1 MSEPSTPL
9 MRQYSAIK
17 KEHPNALLFF
27 RLGDFYELFF
37 DDAILAAR
45 ELQITLTS
53 RNKEKG
59 VNIPMCGVPYHA
71 AEGYIA
77 KLIRRGF
84 KVAVCEQVED
94 PRLAT
99 KLVRREVTRVV
110 TPGTAADSSLN
121 AEENNFL
128 AAVATVGDRVGFA
141 ALDLST
147 GEFRATEFAGESAG
161 RRIQEELE
169 QLRPKEMLY
178 GSSAPLLEHASS
190 TQLGSFATLNG
201 RDTPHSTGTAPVAR
215 ISGFGWAETP
225 LDDWIFAP
233 DHAIPLVENH
243 FGVLSLEG
251 FGLAGKQAAA
261 SAAGAILYYIRS
273 TQRGTLD
280 HVDRIGFYERQ
291 NCLVLDAVT
300 VRNLELIEP
309 LFAGTDAGVTLIR
322 CLDATITPMGKRLL
336 RMWMLRPSLDRT
348 EIEARLDAV
357 DVQVKDI
364 VGREEL
370 RRSLDGILD
379 LERLLSR
386 VTLETANPR
395 DVLALGASLG
405 KLPKVRGVLAG
416 LLAPRL
422 AMLHAAID
430 ELGDLR
436 GKIESMLAPEPPL
449 TLNDGGVIAAGID
462 KDLDELRDLSH
473 NSKQYLAQVETRE
486 RERTGIGSLKVKF
499 NSIFGY
505 YIEISKANLHHAP
518 TDYERK
524 QTLVNAE
531 RFTTPELKEYE
542 SKILDAQEKI
552 VEIERRLFAEL
563 RSAIAAEAK
572 RIRQTA
578 LALAEVDVLGSL
590 AHIAALRN
598 YCRPKFEADNSDQT
612 ADLEIVE
619 GRHPV
624 IELQEMTI
632 GNDRFVPNDLF
643 LNSKTH
649 NIVVL
654 TGPNMGGKST
664 YLRQAAL
671 IVIMAQMGS
680 FVPARSVRMGIVDR
694 VFTRIGASDNVARG
708 RSTFMVEMTETA
720 AILHTATPRSLILLD
735 EVGRGTS
742 TYDGLAIAW
751 AAVEYLHARV
761 RAKTLFATHYFELT
775 ELAEQ
780 LSGVKNYHVSVK
792 ETGGSVVFLR
802 RVEPGAAD
810 RSYGIE
816 VAKLAGLPN
825 EVVVRAREVL
835 AEHESSEHRL
845 SGHLTPGSAPERPAQ
860 LTIFTPLSQP
870 VLEKLREADLDRM
883 TPLEAL
889 NLLAELKKADWQKRW
904 QRRTQ
909 LIHASGQLLIVGF
922 DGTEMSPRLASLL
935 AKIAP
940 AGVILF
946 ARNIKGVEQTHTLLR
961 ECQKCVAMPLFT
973 CVDLEGGT
981 VDRFRN
987 VLGTAPSP
995 AEVFATGS
1003 RALYR
1008 KHGRV
1013 IGENCRALGFNV
1025 DFAPVLDLAFAA
1037 SRSVMSSR
1045 AVSDDPKQVVVY
1057 AREFLQGLRDAG
1069 VLGCGKHFPWA
1080 G

>member
-1 MSEPSTPL
+1 MSEPTTPL

-17 KEHPNALLFF
+17 KEHPSALLFF

-37 DDAILAAR
+37 DDAVVAAG

-59 VNIPMCGVPYHA
+59 MSIPMCGVPYHA

-94 PRLAT
+94 ARLAKT
-99 KLVRREVTRVV
+99 LVRREVTRVV

-128 AAVATVGDRVGFA
+128 AAVATVGNRVGFA

-147 GEFRATEFAGESAG
+147 GEFRATEFAGELAG
-161 RRIQEELE
+161 HRIQEELE

-178 GSSAPLLEHASS
+178 GSFAPLLERNDGA
-190 TQLGSFATLNG
+190 QMRSFALDGPEARHHTSKHL
-201 RDTPHSTGTAPVAR
+201 HTGAPPLAR
-215 ISGFGWAETP
+215 ISGSGWAETP

-233 DHAIPLVENH
+233 DHAIPLLENH

-251 FGLAGKQAAA
+251 FGLAGKPAAA

-291 NCLVLDAVT
+291 NCLVLDTVT

-309 LFAGTDAGVTLIR
+309 LFAGTDSGVTLFR
-322 CLDATITPMGKRLL
+322 CMDATVTPMGKRLL
-336 RMWMLRPSLDRT
+336 RMWMLRPSLDSA
-348 EIEARLDAV
+348 EINGRLDSV
-357 DVQVKDI
+357 EVQVKDT
-364 VGREEL
+364 VRREEL
-370 RRSLDGILD
+370 RRALEGILD

-395 DVLALGASLG
+395 DVLALAASLARI
-405 KLPKVRGVLAG
+405 PKVRAALAG
-416 LLAPRL
+416 FPASRLGALLI
-422 AMLHAAID
+422 AID
-430 ELGDLR
+430 DLADLR
-436 GKIESMLAPEPPL
+436 EKIDGTLVPEPPL
-449 TLNDGGVIAAGID
+449 TLSDGGVIGAGVD
-462 KDLDELRDLSH
+462 KDLDELRDLSR

-505 YIEISKANLHHAP
+505 YIEISKANLHLSP
-518 TDYERK
+518 VDYERK

-563 RSAIAAEAK
+563 RFAIAAEAK

-578 LALAEVDVLGSL
+578 LALAEVDVLGCL
-590 AHIAALRN
+590 AHIGALRN
-598 YCRPKFEADNSDQT
+598 YCRPCFDQDQGT
-612 ADLEIVE
+612 DDLEIVE

-624 IELQEMTI
+624 IELQELAA
-632 GNDRFVPNDLF
+632 GSERFVPNDMF
-643 LNSKTH
+643 LNSSTH

-680 FVPARSVRMGIVDR
+680 FVPARTVRLGIVDR

-720 AILHTATPRSLILLD
+720 AILHTATARSLILLD

-792 ETGGSVVFLR
+792 EAGGSVVFLR

-835 AEHESSEHRL
+835 AEHESSERRL
-845 SGHLTPGSAPERPAQ
+845 SEHLTPGSSAEQERPTQ

-870 VLEKLREADLDRM
+870 VLDRLREVDLNRL

-889 NLLAELKKADWQKRW
+889 NLLAELKKE
-904 QRRTQ
+904 
-909 LIHASGQLLIVGF
+909 I
-922 DGTEMSPRLASLL
+922 
-935 AKIAP
+935 
-940 AGVILF
+940 
-946 ARNIKGVEQTHTLLR
+946 
-961 ECQKCVAMPLFT
+961 
-973 CVDLEGGT
+973 
-981 VDRFRN
+981 
-987 VLGTAPSP
+987 
-995 AEVFATGS
+995 
-1003 RALYR
+1003 
-1008 KHGRV
+1008 
-1013 IGENCRALGFNV
+1013 
-1025 DFAPVLDLAFAA
+1025 
-1037 SRSVMSSR
+1037 
-1045 AVSDDPKQVVVY
+1045 
-1057 AREFLQGLRDAG
+1057 
-1069 VLGCGKHFPWA
+1069 
-1080 G
+1080 

>member
-9 MRQYSAIK
+9 MRQYAAIK

-37 DDAILAAR
+37 DDAVLAAR

-59 VNIPMCGVPYHA
+59 VAIPMCGVPYHA
-71 AEGYIA
+71 ADGYIA

-94 PRLAT
+94 PRLAK

-169 QLRPKEMLY
+169 QLRPKETLY
-178 GSSAPLLEHASS
+178 GSSAPLLERAAGV
-190 TQLGSFATLNG
+190 QMRSFAPDG
-201 RDTPHSTGTAPVAR
+201 RDARLSIGTAPLARVA
-215 ISGFGWAETP
+215 GGGWAETP

-233 DHAIPLVENH
+233 DHAIPLLENH

-309 LFAGTDAGVTLIR
+309 LFAGTDAGVTLFR
-322 CLDATITPMGKRLL
+322 CLDATVTPMGKRLL
-336 RMWMLRPSLDRT
+336 RTWLLRPSLDRV
-348 EIEARLDAV
+348 EIEGRLDSV
-357 DVQVKDI
+357 EVQVKDT
-364 VGREEL
+364 VRREEL
-370 RRSLDGILD
+370 RRALDGILD

-395 DVLALGASLG
+395 DVLALAASLA
-405 KLPKVRGVLAG
+405 KVPKVRTVLAG
-416 LLAPRL
+416 LSAARL
-422 AMLHAAID
+422 TTLHAAID

-436 GKIESMLAPEPPL
+436 EKIDRTLVPEPPL
-449 TLNDGGVIAAGID
+449 TLSDGGVIAPGVD
-462 KDLDELRDLSH
+462 KDLDELRDLSR
-473 NSKQYLAQVETRE
+473 NSKQYLAQVELRE

-505 YIEISKANLHHAP
+505 YIEISKANLHLSPA
-518 TDYERK
+518 DYERK

-563 RSAIAAEAK
+563 RSAIASEAK

-578 LALAEVDVLGSL
+578 LALAEVDVLGCL

-598 YCRPKFEADNSDQT
+598 YCRPRFDEAQKSKDVADG
-612 ADLEIVE
+612 APGVPARPLDLEIIE

-624 IELQEMTI
+624 IELQELAA
-632 GNDRFVPNDLF
+632 GSERFVPNDLF
-643 LNSKTH
+643 LDASTH

-680 FVPARSVRMGIVDR
+680 FVPARAARLGIVDR
-694 VFTRIGASDNVARG
+694 VFTRIGASDNLARG

-720 AILHTATPRSLILLD
+720 AILHTATARSLILLD

-761 RAKTLFATHYFELT
+761 HAKTLFATHYFELT

-792 ETGGSVVFLR
+792 ESGGSVVFLR

-835 AEHESSEHRL
+835 AEHESSERRL
-845 SGHLTPGSAPERPAQ
+845 SSHLTPGSSTESERPTQ

-870 VLEKLREADLDRM
+870 VLEKLREVDLNRL

-889 NLLAELKKADWQKRW
+889 NLLAELKRQ
-904 QRRTQ
+904 
-909 LIHASGQLLIVGF
+909 I
-922 DGTEMSPRLASLL
+922 E
-935 AKIAP
+935 
-940 AGVILF
+940 
-946 ARNIKGVEQTHTLLR
+946 
-961 ECQKCVAMPLFT
+961 
-973 CVDLEGGT
+973 
-981 VDRFRN
+981 
-987 VLGTAPSP
+987 
-995 AEVFATGS
+995 
-1003 RALYR
+1003 
-1008 KHGRV
+1008 
-1013 IGENCRALGFNV
+1013 
-1025 DFAPVLDLAFAA
+1025 
-1037 SRSVMSSR
+1037 
-1045 AVSDDPKQVVVY
+1045 
-1057 AREFLQGLRDAG
+1057 
-1069 VLGCGKHFPWA
+1069 
-1080 G
+1080 